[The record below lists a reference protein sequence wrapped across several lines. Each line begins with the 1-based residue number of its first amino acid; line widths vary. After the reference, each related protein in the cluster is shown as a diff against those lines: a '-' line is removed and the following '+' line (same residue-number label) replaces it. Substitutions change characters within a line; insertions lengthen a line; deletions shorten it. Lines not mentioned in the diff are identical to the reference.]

1 MNRGLLDGEL
11 LLTLNSC
18 HVQGNFR
25 WCMLSYSER
34 CKKNLLL
41 LNSLPIPTV
50 QTESLSLV
58 LDVFNT
64 FLALIYLLCN
74 RAGLWLRAPT
84 GNYMQLEFNEV
95 VLTSLCLF
103 L

>member
-1 MNRGLLDGEL
+1 MNGGLLDGEL

-41 LNSLPIPTV
+41 LNFLPIPTV

-58 LDVFNT
+58 LDVFNA

-74 RAGLWLRAPT
+74 REQASGSEPPQETICSW
-84 GNYMQLEFNEV
+84 NSMK
-95 VLTSLCLF
+95 LF
-103 L
+103 